1 MTKFGRLFS
10 GFKTASKGFGSRW
23 SQAIN
28 EAGQAGKKVGKFIKP
43 IAEGVNFATGLIN
56 TPIGQAALYG
66 VGSLFGPAGLAA
78 ASGISTASKA
88 LYLATSLG
96 LGVDNVV
103 GGMKALGQGDY
114 ITGTART
121 ALGLAGA
128 GKAVSSLGK
137 IRVEGLTEGAKS
149 LAIKQGF
156 VDRPLGTRVS
166 SMFTRQPT
174 TGFNELRPYDMS
186 RYYNRPAP
194 TRLGMLRQGGV
205 ALASSLGRNVRER
218 FGAIGERAR
227 MVGSSLASVE
237 APSAIM
243 AGAEQLQG
251 YHEIV

>member
-1 MTKFGRLFS
+1 MSKFGRLFS

-56 TPIGQAALYG
+56 TPLGQAALYG

-114 ITGTART
+114 ITGAART

-156 VDRPLGTRVS
+156 VDRPLGSRVANV
-166 SMFTRQPT
+166 FTRQP
-174 TGFNELRPYDMS
+174 GDLRPYNMS
-186 RYYNRPAP
+186 RYYDRPAP
-194 TRLGMLRQGGV
+194 TRLGMLRQGGT